1 MEVVSAA
8 IALVVPYLARAGG
21 AVADEGLR
29 TLWAAMTARAEDA
42 ADDAARGALAGL
54 HDNPNDPARKAAA
67 TDAVTTLVA
76 SDPQFRTELTEIVK
90 RMADRTPNVTM
101 STSVSDNAR
110 VEKLVNIQSAGDV
123 TIS

>member
-1 MEVVSAA
+1 MEVVAAA
-8 IALVVPYLARAGG
+8 IGLVIPYLARAGG

-54 HDNPNDPARKAAA
+54 HADPNDPARKDAA
-67 TDAVTTLVA
+67 TQAVTTLA
-76 SDPQFRTELTEIVK
+76 AGDPAFRAELTEIVK
-90 RMADRTPNVTM
+90 RLADRTPDVTM
-101 STSVSDNAR
+101 STTVSGNAR
-110 VEKLVNIQSAGDV
+110 VDKLTNIQSAGNV